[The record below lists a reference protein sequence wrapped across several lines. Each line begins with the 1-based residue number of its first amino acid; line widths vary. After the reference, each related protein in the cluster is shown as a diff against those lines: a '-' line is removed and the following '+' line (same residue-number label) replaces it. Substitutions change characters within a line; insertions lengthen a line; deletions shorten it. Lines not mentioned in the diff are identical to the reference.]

1 MVKVLPEMCPKQ
13 SSGRYQKV
21 STPRCMQVRL
31 RLRIGGMEQVVP
43 LEEELSNH
51 QTPLASLPNLL

>member
-1 MVKVLPEMCPKQ
+1 MVKVLPEMCQKQ

-21 STPRCMQVRL
+21 STPQCMQVRL